1 MAIGYTAFQPHTLPA
16 VALEQEPSR
25 RPDPIEAVEL
35 GRVLLCVS
43 FEGKE
48 ILADEFGSLLIHR
61 LGIRPSTGSS
71 SATVSGTSGKSYTS
85 HTT

>member
-43 FEGKE
+43 FDGKK
-48 ILADEFGSLLIHR
+48 IL
-61 LGIRPSTGSS
+61 PMN
-71 SATVSGTSGKSYTS
+71 SAVF
-85 HTT
+85 